1 MTIVK
6 INLKNTEKTC
16 QTLLVLHLNSSFV
29 FQNIYSY
36 VQSLMLSITLIKPMF
51 SKQEEHCT
59 VLDFAVLPK

>member
-1 MTIVK
+1 M
-6 INLKNTEKTC
+6 NSHLQENMSE
-16 QTLLVLHLNSSFV
+16 TLLMVLHLNSSFV

-36 VQSLMLSITLIKPMF
+36 LQSLMLYITLIKPMF